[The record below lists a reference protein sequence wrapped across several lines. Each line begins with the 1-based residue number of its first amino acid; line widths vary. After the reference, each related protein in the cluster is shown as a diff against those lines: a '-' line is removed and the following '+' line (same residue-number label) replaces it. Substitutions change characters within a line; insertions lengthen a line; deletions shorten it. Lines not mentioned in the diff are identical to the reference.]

1 MKNIYRTGGLVFSL
15 AGYLVLLAGSAF
27 AGNEKEKLHDKRK
40 STVSSDTAFSEE
52 VVPLPVAN
60 SRNKRYQLTGSAYM
74 INGAQLE
81 RYPSSDLRNALKGL
95 FPGLH
100 VQEMNGAPGF
110 SSEEEQGRYGITE
123 KVDITT
129 RGLGIRYL
137 IDDVPVDITEM
148 MLDPSEV
155 ESVTLVK
162 DVAQKAMFGPYGAN
176 GIVYIK
182 TRRGNSEGHKM
193 SVNLES
199 GVNITGRM
207 PGFVSADEYAT
218 LNNQARE
225 NSGMASLYSN
235 QDIAAYRSGDPYD
248 LYHPNVDFKAL
259 MFKNT
264 RSFNRA
270 NISAYGGNST
280 VRYFSYLGYT
290 GEGDIYKMGSKADY
304 NRLNVRS
311 NLDIKINDQLDVTLN
326 VVAGLGL
333 RRSPNYGYATA
344 EGSGNTRLLE
354 LDLALPQTNTIP
366 ALAFPVYANN
376 SPELT
381 TPWFGVSSLFTS
393 NPIGNLLKNG
403 GYTETSRNAAVKL
416 GINYDLSQFIPGLK
430 SETNLNFDL
439 LNLIRM
445 GTAEQYAA
453 YTVSPF
459 VTGNGV
465 DTVAFAKFQDA
476 INDPQRRNLHDY
488 YYQRFAVYEKL
499 DYSRISGLH
508 DVNATATYLMAR
520 VVKDGIQEPQ
530 RFHSGIFTGRYTFN
544 KKYTVLGVI
553 NYTGTYSFNKDNQNG
568 FFPSL
573 GLGWVLSEESFLKD
587 LQFFDYLK
595 LRGEAGV
602 LGYESN
608 FAPFH
613 YRDRWTTATGVAFG
627 PGPTGRWFGST
638 NDSPYVTTP
647 ARIGNPNL
655 TWEKRKEVNL
665 GVEAVMLR
673 GKLGVELNY
682 YNNLRSGQ
690 IVQLPNSLPY
700 IVGVSSS
707 LPRYNHNKTRYY
719 GLESALRFS
728 SAIRE
733 FRYSVGGNFTLPGS
747 KIVEFDDPEYRN
759 SYQFRKGKPVDAYWG
774 HQYLGKFES
783 STEANRVPQL
793 YDQELQEGDLKY
805 ADLNGDG
812 VVDEND
818 RTMIGHT
825 TPRLIYALHIN
836 LQYRNFEMFI
846 LGGGR
851 AAYDI
856 PMTSSY
862 YWNGWGDENYSNFV
876 KDNLDGAYPRLTYER
891 VNNNFVPSDFWL
903 MKGGYFKIQN
913 VELAYNFSKHQI
925 ERLGFNHLK
934 LFLRG
939 ANLLTISK
947 VKDIDPESVNSGLTM
962 YPLNKTFTAGLKFS
976 F

>member
-1 MKNIYRTGGLVFSL
+1 ML
-15 AGYLVLLAGSAF
+15 AGYLVLIPGDTF
-27 AGNEKEKLHDKRK
+27 AGKEKERHREKAK
-40 STVSSDTAFSEE
+40 STVSSDTTFTEE
-52 VVPLPVAN
+52 VVPLPIDN
-60 SRNKRYQLTGSAYM
+60 KTNKRYQLTGSAYTVT
-74 INGAQLE
+74 GAQLE
-81 RYPSSDLRNALKGL
+81 RYPSSDLRNAFKGL

-137 IDDVPVDITEM
+137 IDDVPADITEI
-148 MLDPSEV
+148 MLDPREI

-176 GIVYIK
+176 GIIYIK
-182 TRRGNSEGHKM
+182 TKRGRSEGHTM

-199 GVNITGRM
+199 GVNAVGRM
-207 PGFVSADEYAT
+207 PGFVSADEYAA
-218 LNNQARE
+218 LNNKARE
-225 NSGMASLYSN
+225 NSGMAPLYSS
-235 QDIAAYRSGDPYD
+235 QDIEAYRLGNPYD
-248 LYHPNVDFKAL
+248 LYHPNVNFKEL
-259 MFKNT
+259 MFRDT

-270 NISAYGGNST
+270 NISAQGGNKT

-311 NLDIKINDQLDVTLN
+311 NLDIKVNEQLDVALN
-326 VVAGLGL
+326 VIAGIGL
-333 RRSPNYGYATA
+333 RRSPNYGYSTG
-344 EGSGNTRLLE
+344 EGSAYMRLLE
-354 LDLALPQTNTIP
+354 LDYALPQVNSTP

-376 SPELT
+376 NPELT

-393 NPIGNLLKNG
+393 NPIGNLVKNG

-416 GINYDLSQFIPGLK
+416 GINYDLSQFIPGLR
-430 SETNLNFDL
+430 SETNLNFDV

-453 YTVSPF
+453 YTVKPF
-459 VTGNGV
+459 KTSTGA
-465 DTVAFAKFQDA
+465 DTVAIAKFQDA

-488 YYQRFAVYEKL
+488 YYQRFTVYEKL
-499 DYSRISGLH
+499 NYSRISGVH
-508 DVNATATYLMAR
+508 DINATATYLMTR

-530 RFHSGIFTGRYTFN
+530 RFQSGIFTGRYTFDR
-544 KKYTVLGVI
+544 KYTVLGVI
-553 NYTGTYSFNKDNQNG
+553 NYTGTYSFNKDNRTG

-573 GLGWVLSEESFLKD
+573 GLGWVLSEERFLKD
-587 LQFFDYLK
+587 QNIFDYLK

-602 LGYESN
+602 LGYESYY
-608 FAPFH
+608 APFF
-613 YRDRWTTATGVAFG
+613 YRDRWTTANGTAFG

-638 NDSPYVTTP
+638 NDVPYVTSP

-665 GVEAVMLR
+665 GLEAVMLK

-690 IVQLPNSLPY
+690 IVQLPNSQPHIAGFSTTLP
-700 IVGVSSS
+700 
-707 LPRYNHNKTRYY
+707 LFNHNKTRYY

-728 SAIRE
+728 SSVRE

-747 KIVEFDDPEYRN
+747 KVVEFDDPHYR
-759 SYQFRKGKPVDAYWG
+759 SAYQFRKGKPVDAYWG
-774 HQYLGKFES
+774 HEYLGKFES
-783 STEANRVPQL
+783 TAEANVTPQL
-793 YDQELQEGDLKY
+793 YDQELQKGDLKY

-825 TPRLIYALHIN
+825 TPRLIYALHVN
-836 LQYRNFEMFI
+836 LQYRDFELFV
-846 LGGGR
+846 LGSGR

-856 PMTSSY
+856 PMTNSY
-862 YWNGWGDENYSNFV
+862 YWNGWEDDNYSNFV
-876 KDNLDGAYPRLTYER
+876 RDNLDGAYPRLTYNK
-891 VNNNFVPSDFWL
+891 VNNNFVPSDFWM

-925 ERLGFNHLK
+925 ERLGFNQLR
-934 LFLRG
+934 LFVRG

-947 VKDIDPESVNSGLTM
+947 VKDVDPESINSGLTM